1 MRKQQTEPADDSGY
15 NTRQRHRG
23 TPPNPL
29 SIVMTDTA
37 PAPDSSEAIAR
48 DIAANIAEQR
58 LPPGAKLP
66 EEALARVYQ
75 VSRTKI
81 RSALVMLAKDKLV
94 DLVPDKGAFVSKPT
108 VEETR
113 NIFFV
118 RRTLEA
124 AMVRQFV
131 ACASA
136 ADYQRLEQHLEQER
150 QAVKEGNMQVR
161 SSLLSDF
168 HILLARIV
176 GNDVLTDILEKL
188 AGRSALITMLYQSSR
203 DAACSTEEH
212 SAFIAA
218 ARAGDADAAVA
229 LMEHHLQH
237 VEQALM
243 FEPPSGARKDLL
255 RELLS

>member
-1 MRKQQTEPADDSGY
+1 MRLLVTIGGTASLAPPLNSPSISMTEP
-15 NTRQRHRG
+15 
-23 TPPNPL
+23 
-29 SIVMTDTA
+29 V
-37 PAPDSSEAIAR
+37 PAPDSSEAIAS

-113 NIFFV
+113 NLFFV
-118 RRTLEA
+118 RRTLEM
-124 AMVRQFV
+124 AMVKEFV
-131 ACASA
+131 ARATPK
-136 ADYQRLEQHLEQER
+136 DYERLEAHL
-150 QAVKEGNMQVR
+150 QAEHQAIKDNNMQMR

-168 HILLARIV
+168 HILLARVV

-188 AGRSALITMLYQSSR
+188 AGRSALITMLYQSTR

-218 ARAGDADAAVA
+218 ARAGDVVRAVE
-229 LMEHHLQH
+229 LMEHHLLH

-243 FEPPSGARKDLL
+243 FEPPSGPRKDLL
-255 RELLS
+255 RELLL